1 MTGFTHLVGGIGT
14 VIAIYINH
22 PEWIKSYN
30 EIGVFCG
37 SSLGSLLPDIDI
49 STSKISSLV
58 KNRFFG
64 IFFSHRG
71 FWHSLSAIIIVDL
84 LLTFLLRFLMNIN
97 FNFFVSFIT
106 FFTLCYALH
115 ILFDMIGNKGVKLF
129 YPFSRRSF
137 SFPFTGWFKSKTP
150 LEFLILLIYLL
161 TVFEG
166 LR

>member
-1 MTGFTHLVGGIGT
+1 VGIGT
-14 VIAIYINH
+14 AIAIYVNH

-49 STSKISSLV
+49 STSNISSLV
-58 KNRFFG
+58 KNPVVG

-71 FWHSLSAIIIVDL
+71 FWHSLSAIIIVDF
-84 LLTFLLRFLMNIN
+84 LLTFLLRFLMKID
-97 FNFFVSFIT
+97 FNFFVSFMN
-106 FFTLCYALH
+106 FFTLCYVLH
-115 ILFDMIGNKGVKLF
+115 ILFDMIGNRGVKLL
-129 YPFSRRSF
+129 YPFSKRSF

-161 TVFEG
+161 IVFEG